1 MESKY
6 LELKERVLKANLRL
20 AELGLVTLTWG
31 NVSEIDRVQGVI
43 AIKPSGVAYED
54 MKADDIV
61 IVDLNGQVVEGHLK
75 PSSDTPTHL
84 ELYKNFPHIGGVVH
98 THSTY
103 ATSFAQA
110 KKAIMP
116 YGTTHADTFFKEVP
130 CSREL
135 NKEEI
140 QNDYEINTGKVI
152 VETFKNRDY
161 ESTPAILVASHGP
174 FAWGKNA
181 QDAVNNALVLEK
193 ICQMN
198 LLTDILNPGDN
209 KISEVLEKKHHERK
223 HGPHAYYGQNEN

>member
-43 AIKPSGVAYED
+43 AIKPSGVTYED

-110 KKAIMP
+110 KKSC
-116 YGTTHADTFFKEVP
+116 Y
-130 CSREL
+130 
-135 NKEEI
+135 
-140 QNDYEINTGKVI
+140 
-152 VETFKNRDY
+152 
-161 ESTPAILVASHGP
+161 
-174 FAWGKNA
+174 
-181 QDAVNNALVLEK
+181 
-193 ICQMN
+193 
-198 LLTDILNPGDN
+198 
-209 KISEVLEKKHHERK
+209 
-223 HGPHAYYGQNEN
+223 